1 MLYGDKADFSM
12 CTGNLRFSIQNSGS
26 NSTFNIECFATHPN
40 LVYFDLHN
48 CSHVVGSIEA
58 FANCSKLE
66 EISVSLIANKS
77 QVYGDISSLTN
88 LNLRYLAVDFTNVT
102 GSINSFASCTNLKW
116 LSVNNTNKPGK
127 YSYMG
132 LLSYR

>member
-12 CTGNLRFSIQNSGS
+12 CTGNLRFSAQNSGS

-48 CSHVVGSIEA
+48 CSHVVGSIEP

-66 EISVSLIANKS
+66 EISVSLVANKS
-77 QVYGDISSLTN
+77 QVYGDISSLAN
-88 LNLRYLAVDFTNVT
+88 FANLRYLAVDRTNVT
-102 GSINSFASCTNLKW
+102 GSINSFANCTNLRY
-116 LSVNNTNKPGK
+116 LGVNSTHKPG
-127 YSYMG
+127 
-132 LLSYR
+132 